1 MPRIPAVTHGTTPEG
16 SRELLAQ
23 IERAFGK
30 APNIAKT
37 LAQSPAALQAW
48 FGLNGAL
55 ASTLTPALREQIS
68 IAVAEANGCGYCL
81 SAHTAVGA
89 MVGLDV
95 QELALAREGG
105 SRDAR
110 REAAL
115 QFALAVL
122 ESRGD
127 VSDDQLERVRAA
139 GFEDGEIAEIV
150 AHVALNVLTNYFN
163 HVAQPEIDFP
173 LVAPRQARAA

>member
-1 MPRIPAVTHGTTPEG
+1 MPRIPAVTTDTTPEG
-16 SRELLAQ
+16 SRTLLGE
-23 IERAFGK
+23 IEHAFGK

-55 ASTLTPALREQIS
+55 ASTLTPELREQIS
-68 IAVAEANGCGYCL
+68 IAVAEANGCAYCL

-89 MVGLDV
+89 MIGLDA
-95 QELALAREGG
+95 QELARARDGG

-110 REAAL
+110 RGTAL

-122 ESRGD
+122 ERRGN
-127 VSDDQLERVRAA
+127 VSDDMLDRVRAA
-139 GFEDGEIAEIV
+139 GFDDGEITEIV
-150 AHVALNVLTNYFN
+150 AHVALNILTNYFN
-163 HVAQPEIDFP
+163 HVARPEIDFP
-173 LVAPRQARAA
+173 LVEPAMADAA